1 MEARSAQAI
10 TARTYAAWR
19 QATAGDRTW
28 DVRDDTAD
36 QCYGGRSFE
45 SPRTSAAVES
55 TAARILTYAGQ
66 PIRALF
72 SSAHGGIS
80 ENVGCLLDAEKVG
93 TTWKCADGWPYL
105 AVGLMSGDASS
116 VAGAWIGAS
125 RRNATRTTATRAAP
139 IPNTNVLAVASE
151 NARWIAATISGTNG
165 SSSARAPIGAFA
177 RIVWPRSPTPV
188 SRLRMPPEAGK
199 LSMIG
204 RGSVE
209 AASCR
214 GSSSSSR
221 EPKMVPAAASPTLP
235 PICWNRVRLL
245 VAVPI
250 WRGDTAPCTT
260 SVNIAKIG
268 PTPMPVMNIQSQ
280 RSGSGVSS
288 RRLESRKRPTARTI
302 GEASASG
309 LYRPVRAT
317 S

>member
-1 MEARSAQAI
+1 
-10 TARTYAAWR
+10 
-19 QATAGDRTW
+19 
-28 DVRDDTAD
+28 
-36 QCYGGRSFE
+36 
-45 SPRTSAAVES
+45 VES

-105 AVGLMSGDASS
+105 AVVDDPAELAAYDARGDNPYGLWSRFVPGDASS
-116 VAGAWIGAS
+116 VAGACIGAS
-125 RRNATRTTATRAAP
+125 RRTATRTTATRAAP

-151 NARWIAATISGTNG
+151 NARWIAATISGMNG

-214 GSSSSSR
+214 GSSSSNR
-221 EPKMVPAAASPTLP
+221 EPKMVPA
-235 PICWNRVRLL
+235 
-245 VAVPI
+245 
-250 WRGDTAPCTT
+250 
-260 SVNIAKIG
+260 
-268 PTPMPVMNIQSQ
+268 
-280 RSGSGVSS
+280 
-288 RRLESRKRPTARTI
+288 
-302 GEASASG
+302 
-309 LYRPVRAT
+309 
-317 S
+317 